1 MTDTYPKMDIG
12 SEEKRQQDL
21 LEGIKKNLE
30 KNLTDQQRADLKVL
44 GEKFHESFD
53 VTKGTIYDVEDI
65 QMEESLAYV
74 VETLKSG
81 IHPDYLNE
89 DERAILV
96 AGYGEKWYEKWGYES
111 SDIKN
116 LNS

>member
-1 MTDTYPKMDIG
+1 MASYPKLDPR
-12 SEEKRQQDL
+12 SDEERQQAL
-21 LEGIKKNLE
+21 WEGIKKNLE
-30 KNLTDQQRADLKVL
+30 KNLTDEQRADLKIL

-53 VTKGTIYDVEDI
+53 VSRGTVTDPGEV

-89 DERAILV
+89 DERAILK
-96 AGYGEKWYEKWGYES
+96 AGYGERWYERWGYDISE
-111 SDIKN
+111 IKN
-116 LNS
+116 P